1 MAPDPI
7 QEALAAAAQ
16 LAEQVAAED
25 AGIIQT
31 DDLPKT
37 GPEIDDKKVEKAQE
51 KAKAR
56 RESFNR
62 SLLILPGNA
71 QYRWRASRRD

>member
-1 MAPDPI
+1 MQGSSRQMTP
-7 QEALAAAAQ
+7 
-16 LAEQVAAED
+16 
-25 AGIIQT
+25 
-31 DDLPKT
+31 PKT

-71 QYRWRASRRD
+71 QYPWRASRRD